1 MNCPNVRLG
10 VTGAL
15 ALMLA
20 AHTATANASENS
32 FTNPGAERRA
42 ADDDAAGGSRL
53 FDTGAAALS
62 GETLRTRAGW
72 EEVRA
77 GEINRTFKGAACV
90 ANNFLALVL
99 RGTAGGVECYYR
111 LGEQMIKGPTLVAV
125 GRSGDRTKAITA
137 FKVIENTPARVVVEA
152 NATAESGRKIT
163 TRYLLKRNQPIIEIQ
178 PGAGTENVRIEA
190 PGNYAVLPDIFAGDL
205 VVSARDTAPTELRFP
220 SERMLLQLLEGGNA
234 IVECA
239 WPSREQSVRLL
250 LEYHSFIGSEIACSK
265 EKGQSVAVA
274 VLAAPAIWR
283 EQVLAALDPVKDLQ
297 LDWQVPFR
305 ALWRADYRR
314 TDGLIDSWKC
324 LIRQGKDSYEG
335 FGITLKRSR
344 TVWTSARG
352 TFAYPACI
360 EGDAC
365 FLRKT
370 KFEGTPDIKYDDS
383 RCALIYPFR
392 TIKASPPGVFGAVD
406 VWCDALADAPQD
418 PLGDQ
423 LQIKSVARD
432 KWPATCAVT
441 ADYEQV
447 FDAGE
452 EKARKAFVLE
462 RLEAMDNF
470 VSVIRS
476 RMNEYLDWCRKT
488 RAYCAKTKAEQPQLA
503 ALVDELDGYLAM
515 FDRIYQKRK
524 LDERTPA
531 AAHALVEKVIALL
544 DSHEEKK
551 GELAKQIGRDTRT
564 IGGNQDSAIG
574 EFRMYTKHLRQRAG
588 YRQLEAK
595 DDLAF
600 AFARAMRERTMEM
613 LQCAF
618 GHESA
623 TTD

>member
-1 MNCPNVRLG
+1 M
-10 VTGAL
+10 
-15 ALMLA
+15 
-20 AHTATANASENS
+20 
-32 FTNPGAERRA
+32 
-42 ADDDAAGGSRL
+42 
-53 FDTGAAALS
+53 
-62 GETLRTRAGW
+62 
-72 EEVRA
+72 
-77 GEINRTFKGAACV
+77 
-90 ANNFLALVL
+90 
-99 RGTAGGVECYYR
+99 
-111 LGEQMIKGPTLVAV
+111 
-125 GRSGDRTKAITA
+125 
-137 FKVIENTPARVVVEA
+137 
-152 NATAESGRKIT
+152 
-163 TRYLLKRNQPIIEIQ
+163 
-178 PGAGTENVRIEA
+178 
-190 PGNYAVLPDIFAGDL
+190 
-205 VVSARDTAPTELRFP
+205 
-220 SERMLLQLLEGGNA
+220 
-234 IVECA
+234 
-239 WPSREQSVRLL
+239 
-250 LEYHSFIGSEIACSK
+250 
-265 EKGQSVAVA
+265 
-274 VLAAPAIWR
+274 
-283 EQVLAALDPVKDLQ
+283 
-297 LDWQVPFR
+297 
-305 ALWRADYRR
+305 
-314 TDGLIDSWKC
+314 
-324 LIRQGKDSYEG
+324 
-335 FGITLKRSR
+335 
-344 TVWTSARG
+344 
-352 TFAYPACI
+352 
-360 EGDAC
+360 
-365 FLRKT
+365 
-370 KFEGTPDIKYDDS
+370 
-383 RCALIYPFR
+383 
-392 TIKASPPGVFGAVD
+392 D

-488 RAYCAKTKAEQPQLA
+488 RAFCAKTKAEQPQLA